1 MTKKDKLFSGKVMN
15 LGTGGNWIIK
25 FQPFYT
31 DLIMM
36 AIVKVGKTKIK
47 GDADNKILNTQIIVT
62 GKSLDSLG
70 FVSDIHL
77 FFVPETVAK
86 RNKIVADMK
95 KNAIF
100 MVKGRYSISQ
110 KDLILIINEPKYIP
124 LPKSLNEK
132 EVRKVFKVNSN
143 PLVKIH

>member
-1 MTKKDKLFSGKVMN
+1 MSKKYRVFKGEVTN
-15 LGTGGNWIIK
+15 LGPGENWIIK

-31 DLIMM
+31 DLFMM
-36 AIVKVGKTKIK
+36 AIVKVEKTEIK
-47 GDADNKILNTQIIVT
+47 NDVGNNRSTQITVEC
-62 GKSLDSLG
+62 KALDSLG
-70 FVSDIHL
+70 FVYEIYL

-86 RNKIVADMK
+86 RNKIVAAMK

-100 MVKGRYSISQ
+100 MVKGRYSIS
-110 KDLILIINEPKYIP
+110 KNDYLVVINEPKYIP

-132 EVRKVFKVNSN
+132 EIRRVFKVNAN